1 MITFAVP
8 QDAELRIPGYVYL
21 MQQEPEEADRSSRG
35 AGQSVRR
42 GNALAALGGA
52 LIGALTGLAGSAL
65 VYVQAEE
72 TQKTA
77 SHGRQADIRRA
88 AYVGLGTSFQS
99 FKTEIIGVRNFITNP
114 AATKEQREHQYNK
127 MYVPAYDRLMQAD
140 VTVRL
145 VGTAVGKGALAQSV
159 PQREKLKNMIVTAFT
174 ATELDAV
181 KFAKEFDDAL
191 LEYEQA
197 IDAVIDKV
205 DAEVL

>member
-1 MITFAVP
+1 MLRG
-8 QDAELRIPGYVYL
+8 AEFRIPRYVYF
-21 MQQEPEEADRSSRG
+21 MQQEREQGDRSSRG
-35 AGQSVRR
+35 AGQSVRQ
-42 GNALAALGGA
+42 GTALAALGGA
-52 LIGALTGLAGSAL
+52 LIGALTGLAGSLL

-77 SHGRQADIRRA
+77 SNGRQADIRRA

-99 FKTEIIGVRNFITNP
+99 FKTEITGVRNFIINP
-114 AATKEQREHQYNK
+114 TVTKEQREDQYNK

-145 VGTAVGKGALAQSV
+145 VGTAVGKDVLAQSV
-159 PQREKLKNMIVTAFT
+159 PQREKVKDMIAAAFT
-174 ATELDAV
+174 AAELDTV

-197 IDAVIDKV
+197 INAVIDKV